1 MENSQKSQLVLTKHK
16 HAANGSEAGEKK
28 LVTLVT
34 PAYNEADILEENLTV
49 ICDYMQALEYK
60 YDWEILIVNDGSKDG
75 TRELAD
81 NFAKDRDNVLVHHHE
96 VNKNLGGALQTGFRL
111 AKGDIIIVLDMDLS
125 YEPSHIGRLL
135 AKMEET
141 KADIV
146 IASPYMKGGKNT
158 KVPFIRLVLSKVMNF
173 FMRKVSNKGIHTF
186 TSMVRAYKGDFLR
199 NLNLKSN
206 TYSINPEIIHKA
218 FILRAKVEEIPAH
231 LDWSA
236 QVAEGVQRTSS
247 IRILR
252 GILAGLMSGFI
263 FRPYAFFMGL
273 GLLLMLVSLWVIG
286 WIFFHT
292 FSILP
297 DVVVEAGMFNDRFSE
312 AVRIVFQ
319 QRPHAFFVG
328 GITLLVSLQFLGIG
342 FLSLQSKR
350 YFDELFHINSKE
362 LKKLNMQQSPE
373 SEKV

>member
-1 MENSQKSQLVLTKHK
+1 MENSQKSQLVLSKDTHTS
-16 HAANGSEAGEKK
+16 NGSETGKK
-28 LVTLVT
+28 ALVTLVT
-34 PAYNEADILEENLTV
+34 PAYNEADILDENMAEL
-49 ICDYMQALEYK
+49 CAYMEGLESK

-81 NFAKDRDNVLVHHHE
+81 SFAKERENIQVHHHE

-111 AKGDIIIVLDMDLS
+111 AKGDIIIVMDMDLS
-125 YEPSHIGRLL
+125 YEPSHIERLL
-135 AKMEET
+135 NRMEET
-141 KADIV
+141 KADVV

-158 KVPFIRLVLSKVMNF
+158 KVPFTRLLLSKVVNY

-186 TSMVRAYKGDFLR
+186 TSMVRAYRGDFLR

-206 TYSINPEIIHKA
+206 TYSINPEIIYKA

-236 QVAEGVQRTSS
+236 QVQEGVQRTSS
-247 IRILR
+247 IRIFK

-263 FRPYAFFMGL
+263 FRPYAFFMGI
-273 GLLLMLVSLWVIG
+273 GLILMLVSVWVIG

-342 FLSLQSKR
+342 FLSLQNKR
-350 YFDELFHINSKE
+350 YFDELFHINSNQLKE
-362 LKKLNMQQSPE
+362 LNKP
-373 SEKV
+373 